1 MSIYAFR
8 DPLTYRG
15 PVAQVDSDALYAIGT
30 TAKATHPTY
39 GEVELIYLKA
49 GDTEA
54 VGSVCTYSGDYTT
67 ALAVAGAV
75 NPIAVSL
82 AVKAADDYGWYVI
95 RGNVPVKGATG
106 LADNAALYL
115 TAVDGTVDD
124 APVVGDTIF
133 KAKTITALDTPST
146 GLAVAHVDYSFTA
159 GEILLDYAPPE

>member
-1 MSIYAFR
+1 MSVYNFR
-8 DPLTYRG
+8 DPLTFRA
-15 PVAQVDSDALYAIGT
+15 PAAQVDDSALYAIGT

-54 VGSVCTYSGDYTT
+54 VGSVCTYSGDYIT

-82 AVKAADDYGWYVI
+82 AIKAANQYGWYVI
-95 RGNVPVKGATG
+95 RGNVPVLGAAL

-115 TAVDGTVDD
+115 TATPGTVDD
-124 APVVGDTIF
+124 AVVSGDTIF
-133 KAKTITALDTPST
+133 KARTISAIGTPSA

-159 GEILLDYAPPE
+159 GQISLDYEPL